1 MEKIR
6 SIHYGSLGKRTFGY
20 ILDLLFIIILII
32 PTYLPTVEGYIDY
45 GFHIPQ
51 KLKEVKEIQVDSGL
65 FFDDS
70 GIDEEPLTEVNYISA
85 DKLTDEN
92 GYFTYDSHMIF
103 LKMLYNFYF
112 NYLDKI
118 NGYNIIF
125 DEVPNHEELNEWFY
139 KNVCNIDNEEYPN
152 FKAFY
157 IINGDKSSDPLTFDE
172 DGEVASSNIGIYN
185 QVIYNGVTY
194 TKDESKSF
202 SANENQSYIRA
213 YLRIF
218 ADTDAYPGSY
228 HQACFYLRETDK
240 YYEIYIDLERIG
252 RYVFYIS
259 LTIALLIYFI
269 LIPLLSKNGETL
281 SMRMMKL
288 GLIRKE
294 EYQVKKI
301 QIFVKYLFISAE
313 AFVGYFTLGL
323 FYLIDYLIIIF
334 TKHHTSIGD
343 LISVT
348 RVIDT
353 KNSVWFLNK
362 ETEDKLSNQVN
373 ERVKLIQKNDKNL

>member
-1 MEKIR
+1 MEKIS

-32 PTYLPTVEGYIDY
+32 PTYLPTVEGYVDY

-70 GIDEEPLTEVNYISA
+70 KIDEEPLSEVNYISA
-85 DKLTDEN
+85 EKLTDEN

-103 LKMLYNFYF
+103 LTMLYNFYF
-112 NYLDKI
+112 NYLDEI
-118 NGYNIIF
+118 SSYDVIF
-125 DEVPNHEELNEWFY
+125 DTKPSERELNEWFY

-157 IINGDKSSDPLTFDE
+157 IINNDKYSSPLSFNDK
-172 DGEVASSNIGIYN
+172 GEVISSNIGIYDE
-185 QVIYNGVTY
+185 VIYNGVTY
-194 TKDESKSF
+194 KKDSSKEF
-202 SANENQSYIRA
+202 SANENQAYIRA

-218 ADTDAYPGSY
+218 ADTEAYPGSY
-228 HQACFYLRETDK
+228 HQACFYLRETDR
-240 YYEIYIDLERIG
+240 YHEIYVELERIG

-269 LIPLLSKNGETL
+269 FIPLLSKNGETL

-288 GLIRKE
+288 GLVNKE
-294 EYQVKKI
+294 EYQIKKI
-301 QIFVKYLFISAE
+301 QIFVKYLFISIE
-313 AFVGYFTLGL
+313 AFIGYFTLGL
-323 FYLIDYLIIIF
+323 FYLIDYLLIIF
-334 TKHHTSIGD
+334 SKHHTSLAD

-353 KNSVWFLNK
+353 KNSVWFLNR
-362 ETEDKLSNQVN
+362 ETEEKLLNQVN
-373 ERVKLIQKNDKNL
+373 ERVSSHNKSDKNL